1 MGTRPLLR
9 LTFILFIIILLF
21 TCSWYSLNLPV
32 FSDPPQATSWL
43 CNSES
48 RVFAHLGSVLET
60 EIHKPRDHMEDVP
73 HHPLDPLTMR
83 EIYKV
88 RTILSTYPPLL
99 PSFPAIH
106 SLSLDE
112 PHKDLVLKWKEGDPL
127 PPRKAL
133 VIALLNGQSHVL
145 CVDLDLGLAD
155 QRAGIVISR
164 AMVSDSETG
173 VPRSVMYKGFSSEL
187 FVPYMDP
194 DENWYFKSYMDAG
207 EFGMGATALS
217 LVPLNDCPRHSY
229 YMDGIFVSWDGKPYV
244 QPSIICLFERYA
256 GDISWRHSEIPVN
269 GFNIREAR
277 PKVSLVARM
286 AASVGNYDYIFDWE
300 FQTDGLIHVAV
311 ALSGMLM
318 VKGTPHQTADQTPNQ
333 EAASGPLISENLI
346 GVVHDHF
353 ITFHLDMDI
362 DDTNNTFVK
371 VNLVKE
377 ETLPGQSPRKS
388 YLKAKRNTAKTE
400 DDARIKLKLYE
411 PSEFHVINPSRR
423 SRLGNP
429 AGYKIVPG
437 RNAASLLDHLDPP
450 QLRSAFTNNQIW
462 VTPYNRNEQWAG
474 GLFTYQSKGDDT
486 LAAWS
491 KSVSLVLFFTWV
503 HLPYAP
509 QPNSTTDLLDC
520 STNSPWCTSKNRFQP
535 INKPSTADKI
545 LEKPPNPKHRNHE
558 ADTPHHPLDPLTI
571 SEINKVRTILKS
583 HTLFKSS
590 SPCAFHSIVLEEPD
604 KTLVLKWKK
613 GDSMLPRKA
622 AVVARV
628 AGKSYVLTV
637 DISSGEVAVQETGSR
652 SGYPTMTIEDMTSS
666 TWAPLSNADF
676 NRTIIERGVEL
687 QDLACLPISLDSG
700 EMRNVMYKGYTSEL
714 FVPYMDPTDAWY
726 FKTYMDAGE
735 YGFGLQAMPLDPLN
749 DCPRNAYYMDGVF
762 AAGDGTPYVR
772 SHMVCV
778 FESYAGDIGWRHSE
792 SPITD

>member
-1 MGTRPLLR
+1 MKTPPLLR
-9 LTFILFIIILLF
+9 LTFILFLIILLF

-32 FSDPPQATSWL
+32 FSDPPKSITSWL
-43 CNSES
+43 GNSKS
-48 RVFAHLGSVLET
+48 RVCAHLGSVLET
-60 EIHKPRDHMEDVP
+60 GIHKPRDHMEDVP
-73 HHPLDPLTMR
+73 HHPLDPLTMQ
-83 EIYKV
+83 EIYKA

-106 SLSLDE
+106 SLSLEE

-145 CVDLDLGLAD
+145 SVDLDSGLVTSNKINHGSGYPMLTMNDISVAIQVALSHKELNKSTIKRGISLSDLTCITPSAGWFGPNEEGRRIIKVQCFSNQGTPNFYMRPLEGLTMTVDIDKKEVVKFTDTGGGIPVPKGTDTDYRFKAQKEPPKMKPINPISIEQPLGPSFTVEDGHIVKWANWEFHLKAD

-207 EFGMGATALS
+207 EFGMGVTALS

-244 QPSIICLFERYA
+244 QPSIICVFERYA
-256 GDISWRHSEIPVN
+256 GDSSWRHSEIPVN

-311 ALSGMLM
+311 SLSGMLM
-318 VKGTPHQTADQTPNQ
+318 VKGTPHQTADQIPNQ

-377 ETLPGQSPRKS
+377 ETLPGQSPRIS

-437 RNAASLLDHLDPP
+437 GNAASLLDHLDPP

-491 KSVSLVLFFTWV
+491 KRGLAFMASRNRAIENKDIVLWYTLGFHHIPCQEDFPIMPTVSSSFELKPVNFFE
-503 HLPYAP
+503 
-509 QPNSTTDLLDC
+509 S
-520 STNSPWCTSKNRFQP
+520 
-535 INKPSTADKI
+535 
-545 LEKPPNPKHRNHE
+545 NP
-558 ADTPHHPLDPLTI
+558 
-571 SEINKVRTILKS
+571 ILKAAPM
-583 HTLFKSS
+583 FEK
-590 SPCAFHSIVLEEPD
+590 D
-604 KTLVLKWKK
+604 
-613 GDSMLPRKA
+613 LPVCRPA
-622 AVVARV
+622 
-628 AGKSYVLTV
+628 
-637 DISSGEVAVQETGSR
+637 
-652 SGYPTMTIEDMTSS
+652 TSS
-666 TWAPLSNADF
+666 
-676 NRTIIERGVEL
+676 
-687 QDLACLPISLDSG
+687 
-700 EMRNVMYKGYTSEL
+700 
-714 FVPYMDPTDAWY
+714 
-726 FKTYMDAGE
+726 
-735 YGFGLQAMPLDPLN
+735 
-749 DCPRNAYYMDGVF
+749 
-762 AAGDGTPYVR
+762 
-772 SHMVCV
+772 
-778 FESYAGDIGWRHSE
+778 
-792 SPITD
+792 